1 MCKILNHP
9 KNRQFSCKTII
20 LMLDSFREIHP
31 FSAEHDIQTRYN
43 VQTLMYC
50 ITQVICWRHIIYSAI
65 CAIVLEM
72 ASWVTRLNPEIQV
85 ELKDVF
91 LCMECQ
97 NSHTNHHGRCL
108 KGRPEDKHAAFGVQR
123 ITREA
128 PRQLGRKWHAWRPP
142 SGPIR
147 AGDLF
152 WSIKCSS

>member
-1 MCKILNHP
+1 MHKISKHP

-20 LMLDSFREIHP
+20 LILDSFREIHP
-31 FSAEHDIQTRYN
+31 FSAEHDVRRDTTTN
-43 VQTLMYC
+43 TDVLHNTGHLL
-50 ITQVICWRHIIYSAI
+50 THVTSAI

-91 LCMECQ
+91 LHMECQ
-97 NSHTNHHGRCL
+97 NSHKNRHGRCL
-108 KGRPEDKHAAFGVQR
+108 KGRSEGKHAAFGVQR
-123 ITREA
+123 TTREA
-128 PRQLGRKWHAWRPP
+128 PRQPDRKWHAWTPP

-152 WSIKCSS
+152 WSVKCSS